1 MTNDNSTRNKQS
13 QKRTRRKNFQPAEK
27 VAILKKHLLEDA
39 EVSDLCDEFN
49 IQPSQFYQW
58 QKEFFENGTAA
69 FKKKSKKQK
78 DPNKQKVDQLETRIQ
93 QKNEVIA
100 ELMQEHVQLKKDIG
114 EL

>member
-1 MTNDNSTRNKQS
+1 MTNDNSTHNQNS
-13 QKRTRRKNFQPAEK
+13 QKRTRRKNFQSAEK
-27 VAILKKHLLEDA
+27 VAILKKHLLED
-39 EVSDLCDEFN
+39 VKISDLCDEFN

-69 FKKKSKKQK
+69 FEKKSKKQK
-78 DPNKQKVDQLETRIQ
+78 DPNKKKVDQLETKIR

>member
-1 MTNDNSTRNKQS
+1 MTNDNSTRNQNS
-13 QKRTRRKNFQPAEK
+13 QKRSRRKNFQPDEK

-39 EVSDLCDEFN
+39 KISDLCDEFN

-58 QKEFFENGTAA
+58 QKEFFENGAAA
-69 FKKKSKKQK
+69 FQKKSKKQK
-78 DPNKQKVDQLETRIQ
+78 DPNKQKVDQLETKIQ

>member
-1 MTNDNSTRNKQS
+1 MTNDNSTPNKQS

-39 EVSDLCDEFN
+39 EISDLCDEFN

-69 FKKKSKKQK
+69 FDKKQKKRK
-78 DPNKQKVDQLETRIQ
+78 DPNKLKVDQLEQQIV

-100 ELMQEHVQLKKDIG
+100 ELMQEHVQLKKHLG

>member
-1 MTNDNSTRNKQS
+1 MTNDNSTRNQNS

-27 VAILKKHLLEDA
+27 VAILKKHLLEGA
-39 EVSDLCDEFN
+39 KVSELCEEFN

-58 QKEFFENGTAA
+58 QTEFFENGEAA
-69 FKKKSKKQK
+69 FEKKRKQK
-78 DPNKQKVDQLETRIQ
+78 QDPGKQKIEKLETKLQ

-100 ELMQEHVQLKKDIG
+100 ELMQEHVQLKKFHG